1 MDISFQRSIASMT
14 ILKASFCRAIF
25 FHIMNDHMYA
35 ITHLLLFVMMCIV
48 RSMKINHKDQIL
60 FEICIL

>member
-25 FHIMNDHMYA
+25 FYIMNDIYA
-35 ITHLLLFVMMCIV
+35 ITHLLFFVMMCIV
-48 RSMKINHKDQIL
+48 RPIKINHKDQIL

>member
-25 FHIMNDHMYA
+25 FHIMNEIYA
-35 ITHLLLFVMMCIV
+35 ITHLLFFVMMCIV
-48 RSMKINHKDQIL
+48 MPMKINHKDQIL